1 MKTLSRESFSGL
13 SLTKQIRA
21 LYEEGT
27 FIVAIRYYKYKVNLY
42 QLDNYFV
49 EVFYNHKL
57 DLIERTEILSNS
69 TTRMKFYTDQIRLPE
84 M

>member
-1 MKTLSRESFSGL
+1 MKTPNKESFYK
-13 SLTKQIRA
+13 LTLTQQIKT
-21 LYEEGT
+21 LYTKGT

-42 QLDNYFV
+42 QLENYFV

-69 TTRMKFYTDQIRLPE
+69 TTRMKFYTDQIKLPSL
-84 M
+84 